1 MKRTPLSLPE
11 LEIIAGTRVALG
23 LGAGLLL
30 ASFLNDGT
38 RRAVGWSLVAV
49 GAASTIPILMQVK
62 SSLREMP
69 KFEHDLG
76 VRGFAARRTSP

>member
-30 ASFLNDGT
+30 AGLVEDRT
-38 RRAVGWSLVAV
+38 RRAAGWSLLAI
-49 GAASTIPILMQVK
+49 GAASTVPILMQVK

-69 KFEHDLG
+69 ELDEHSG
-76 VRGFAARRTSP
+76 ASRFASRRTSP